1 MRVENGEKK
10 ALGGLGARRVLP
22 SRHTVAALAGL
33 VLTAGLLAGC
43 SSSDG
48 ADGADGGAGGGGGRS
63 AEAPAEGGAAEK
75 GPAYKGPALPGL
87 ARQAAW
93 SLPVDGPMS
102 IPVVLDLGDTLLFA
116 KDAQGDYVSDETPDI
131 EDGPAATWL
140 YGSDT
145 PENLVLEFR
154 DVKTGAVRKELRVKT
169 DSVTLTTWH
178 GGRPAV
184 AVTTSTT
191 TESDGLTKA
200 RTSTTAALYDSAGG
214 LLGKAELPERE
225 AEEDSSDSK
234 VSAGR
239 SFIAEGHL
247 VETSGDT
254 IRLTPVEGGTAR
266 TVPCEGLE
274 SGCGFVPST
283 AKVLADGGNNLFA
296 PLITDGYY
304 PGFDVTGLSPR
315 ISLYG
320 VADGKKV
327 WDSAKVTPPEGAW
340 VRDDGKTGELSVLRV
355 SDGKVLTVWDMNP
368 FGRSGVFATYDLA
381 GGPEAVTSFEGDED
395 AEFSPRGDLA
405 ALFTDDVA
413 SVVRVADGKTL
424 WSQGEGENALV
435 PLWFSGTGSVLYG
448 KTLETETLLAVDA
461 RTKKVL
467 AKDLSDRLMPRF
479 NGPTGYGWVGAFN
492 AGPGGEVNGFFVFP
506 PAS

>member
-1 MRVENGEKK
+1 MRVRNDEKK
-10 ALGGLGARRVLP
+10 AVGGGRLGARRALP
-22 SRHTVAALAGL
+22 PRHTVAALAGL

-48 ADGADGGAGGGGGRS
+48 DGGGDGGGRS
-63 AEAPAEGGAAEK
+63 AEAPAKGGAARK
-75 GPAYKGPALPGL
+75 GPVYKGPALPGL

-93 SLPVDGPMS
+93 SLPVEGPMS

-116 KDAQGDYVSDETPDI
+116 KDSKGAYVSDETPDV
-131 EDGPAATWL
+131 ESGPAHSL
-140 YGSDT
+140 YSSDT
-145 PENLVLEFR
+145 PEDLVLEFR
-154 DVKTGAVRKELRVKT
+154 DVKTGAVRKELRVKA

-178 GGRPAV
+178 EGKPAV
-184 AVTTSTT
+184 AVTTSAKTG
-191 TESDGLTKA
+191 SDGLTKA
-200 RTSTTAALYDSAGG
+200 RTSTTATLYDSAGG

-225 AEEDSSDSK
+225 AEEDSSDSEP
-234 VSAGR
+234 STGR

-254 IRLTPVEGGTAR
+254 IRLTPVDGGTAR
-266 TVPCEGLE
+266 TVPCEGFQ

-283 AKVLADGGNNLFA
+283 ATVLADGGDNLFA
-296 PLITDGYY
+296 PLVTDGYY
-304 PGFDVTGLSPR
+304 PGFDDTGLSPR
-315 ISLYG
+315 ISLYD

-355 SDGKVLTVWDMNP
+355 SDGKVLTAWDVNP
-368 FGRSGVFATYDLA
+368 LGRTGVLATYDLA
-381 GGPEAVTSFEGDED
+381 GGPEAVSVFEGGED
-395 AEFSPRGDLA
+395 PEFSPRGDLA
-405 ALFTDDVA
+405 AVFTDEAA
-413 SVVRVADGKTL
+413 SVVQVADGKAL
-424 WSQGEGENALV
+424 WSQGEGEHALV

-448 KTLETETLLAVDA
+448 RTLETETVLAVDA

-467 AKDLSDRLMPRF
+467 AKDVPDRLVPRF
-479 NGPTGYGWVGAFN
+479 NASTGYGWVGAFN
-492 AGPGGEVNGFFVFP
+492 AGPGGGVNGFFVFP